1 MWYHYAE
8 KYKGIVIELSCS
20 DELDSVWLGA
30 MPIEYIE
37 SVPEISTAQGWAQ
50 MLFIPQQQIFEKLL
64 KLCCYSKTPDW
75 GYEKE
80 WRVTT
85 FKRPHETG
93 TISDYKFDY
102 KELKSIFLGPLIV
115 PTERAEILLLAKE
128 LTPHTFVYETE
139 IGMSR
144 AFKFNRIDT

>member
-1 MWYHYAE
+1 M
-8 KYKGIVIELSCS
+8 
-20 DELDSVWLGA
+20 VWLGA
-30 MPIEYIE
+30 EPISYTD

-50 MLFIPQQQIFEKLL
+50 MLFVPHQQIFKKLF

-75 GYEKE
+75 RYGKE

-85 FKRPHETG
+85 YKRPRDTG
-93 TISDYKFDY
+93 TISDYKFHY
-102 KELKSIFLGPLIV
+102 KELKSIFLGPLID
-115 PTERAEILLLAKE
+115 PAERSDILLLAKE